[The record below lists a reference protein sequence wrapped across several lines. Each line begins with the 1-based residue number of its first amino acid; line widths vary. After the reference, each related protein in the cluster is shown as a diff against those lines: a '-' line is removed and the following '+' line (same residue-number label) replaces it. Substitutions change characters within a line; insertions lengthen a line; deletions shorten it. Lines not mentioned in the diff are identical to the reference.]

1 MEFNGIPT
9 YNTLF
14 YHMNLKNKLV
24 LITGGAKG
32 IGLATAQRI
41 LNEGGKVI
49 LWDFNEDD
57 LNKTVNNFKEQG
69 FDVFSQICNVT
80 NKEQVYSNANI
91 IKQKFGSL
99 DILIN
104 NAGTVYTGYM
114 LDRSDEELENLIN
127 VNFTSM
133 IYTIRAFMP
142 GMLDKNSGHIIN
154 ISSASSMTGA
164 PKLAVY
170 AATKWAVAGLT
181 ESLRLEVQKM
191 GKSGVRFS
199 SIHPNFLK
207 KGLFE
212 GTKLNFLGQLLAPGV
227 KSHDAVAKVIVN
239 RAIKLG
245 FHSPKVPWI
254 MNQVVLLRALLP
266 SSLLIKVSSLYGLY
280 DMMDDYK
287 GYKDGR

>member
-69 FDVFSQICNVT
+69 FDVFSQICNVS

-91 IKQKFGSL
+91 IKEKFGSL

-142 GMLDKNSGHIIN
+142 GMLEKNSGHIIN

-207 KGLFE
+207 RGLFE

>member
-1 MEFNGIPT
+1 
-9 YNTLF
+9 
-14 YHMNLKNKLV
+14 
-24 LITGGAKG
+24 
-32 IGLATAQRI
+32 
-41 LNEGGKVI
+41 
-49 LWDFNEDD
+49 
-57 LNKTVNNFKEQG
+57 
-69 FDVFSQICNVT
+69 
-80 NKEQVYSNANI
+80 
-91 IKQKFGSL
+91 
-99 DILIN
+99 
-104 NAGTVYTGYM
+104 M

-142 GMLDKNSGHIIN
+142 KMLEKNSGHIIN
-154 ISSASSMTGA
+154 ISSASSLTGA

-191 GKSGVRFS
+191 GKNGVKFS

-212 GTKLNFLGQLLAPGV
+212 GTKLNFIGQLLAPGV
-227 KSHDAVAKVIVN
+227 KSHDQVAKVIVN

-254 MNQVVLLRALLP
+254 MNQIVLLRAILP
-266 SSLLIKVSSLYGLY
+266 SSLLIKFSSLYGLY
-280 DMMDDYK
+280 NMMDDYK
-287 GYKDGR
+287 GYNDGR

>member
-1 MEFNGIPT
+1 
-9 YNTLF
+9 
-14 YHMNLKNKLV
+14 MNLKSKHV

-32 IGLATAQRI
+32 IGLATAKRI
-41 LNEGGKVI
+41 LNEGANVI
-49 LWDFNEDD
+49 LWDFKEDD
-57 LNKTVNNFKEQG
+57 LSATVQDLKEKG
-69 FDVFSQICNVT
+69 HHVFSQICDVT
-80 NKEQVYSNANI
+80 NKEQVYQNAAI
-91 IKQKFGSL
+91 IKEKFGGI

-114 LDRSDEELENLIN
+114 LDRTDEELENLIN

-142 GMLDKNSGHIIN
+142 GMLEKNLGHIIN
-154 ISSASSMTGA
+154 ISSASSLTGA

-181 ESLRLEVQKM
+181 ESLRLEVKKM
-191 GKSGVRFS
+191 GKHGVKFS
-199 SIHPNFLK
+199 SVHPNFLK

-227 KSHDAVAKVIVN
+227 KSHDQVAKVIVN

-254 MNQVVLLRALLP
+254 MNQMVLFRALLP
-266 SSLLIKVSSLYGLY
+266 SSLLIKLSSFYGLY
-280 DMMDDYK
+280 NMMDDYK

>member
-9 YNTLF
+9 YNILF
-14 YHMNLKNKLV
+14 LHMNLKNKLV

-91 IKQKFGSL
+91 IKEKFGSL

-191 GKSGVRFS
+191 GKSGVKFS
-199 SIHPNFLK
+199 SVHPNFLK

-287 GYKDGR
+287 GYEDGR

>member
-1 MEFNGIPT
+1 
-9 YNTLF
+9 
-14 YHMNLKNKLV
+14 MNLKNKTV

-32 IGLATAQRI
+32 IGLATAKRI
-41 LNEGGKVI
+41 LEQGSMVI
-49 LWDFNEDD
+49 LWDFDRESLDETTKNFH
-57 LNKTVNNFKEQG
+57 NNG
-69 FDVFSQICNVT
+69 FEVFSQVCDVT
-80 NKEQVYSNANI
+80 NKEQIYENARI
-91 IKQKFGSL
+91 IDEKFGGI

-142 GMLDKNSGHIIN
+142 KMLEKNSGHIIN
-154 ISSASSMTGA
+154 ISSASSLTGA

-191 GKSGVRFS
+191 GKYGVKFS

-212 GTKLNFLGQLLAPGV
+212 GTKLNFIGQLLAPGV
-227 KSHDAVAKVIVN
+227 KSHDQVAKVIVN

-254 MNQVVLLRALLP
+254 MNQIVLLRAILP
-266 SSLLIKVSSLYGLY
+266 SSLLIKFSSLYGLY
-280 DMMDDYK
+280 NMMDDYK
-287 GYKDGR
+287 GYNDGR

>member
-9 YNTLF
+9 YNILF
-14 YHMNLKNKLV
+14 LYMNLKNKLV

-49 LWDFNEDD
+49 LWDFKEDD

-69 FDVFSQICNVT
+69 FDVFSQICDVT

-91 IKQKFGSL
+91 IKEKFGSI

-142 GMLDKNSGHIIN
+142 AMLDKNSGHIIN

-191 GKSGVRFS
+191 GKSGVKFS

-254 MNQVVLLRALLP
+254 MNQIVLLRALLP
-266 SSLLIKVSSLYGLY
+266 SSLLIKFSSLYGLY

-287 GYKDGR
+287 GYEDGR

>member
-1 MEFNGIPT
+1 
-9 YNTLF
+9 
-14 YHMNLKNKLV
+14 MNLKNKTV

-32 IGLATAQRI
+32 IGLATAKRI
-41 LNEGGKVI
+41 LEQGSMVI
-49 LWDFNEDD
+49 LWDFDRESLNETTK
-57 LNKTVNNFKEQG
+57 NFHNNG
-69 FDVFSQICNVT
+69 FEVFSQVCDVT
-80 NKEQVYSNANI
+80 NKEQIYENASI
-91 IKQKFGSL
+91 IDEKFGGI

-142 GMLDKNSGHIIN
+142 KMLEKNSGHIIN
-154 ISSASSMTGA
+154 ISSASSLTGA

-191 GKSGVRFS
+191 GKNGVKFS

-212 GTKLNFLGQLLAPGV
+212 GTKLNFIGQLLAPGV
-227 KSHDAVAKVIVN
+227 KSHDQVAKVIVN

-254 MNQVVLLRALLP
+254 MNQIVLLRAILP
-266 SSLLIKVSSLYGLY
+266 SSLLIKFSSLYGLY
-280 DMMDDYK
+280 NMMDDYK
-287 GYKDGR
+287 GYNDGR

>member
-9 YNTLF
+9 YNILF
-14 YHMNLKNKLV
+14 LHMNLKNKLV

-49 LWDFNEDD
+49 LWDFKEDD

-69 FDVFSQICNVT
+69 FDVFSQICDVT

-91 IKQKFGSL
+91 IKEKFGSL

-142 GMLDKNSGHIIN
+142 AMLDKNSGHIIN

-191 GKSGVRFS
+191 GKSGVKFS
-199 SIHPNFLK
+199 SVHPNFLK

-254 MNQVVLLRALLP
+254 MNQIVLLRALLP
-266 SSLLIKVSSLYGLY
+266 SSLLIKFSSLYGLY

-287 GYKDGR
+287 GYEDGR

>member
-1 MEFNGIPT
+1 
-9 YNTLF
+9 
-14 YHMNLKNKLV
+14 MNLKNKTV

-32 IGLATAQRI
+32 IGLATAKRI
-41 LNEGGKVI
+41 LEQGSMVI
-49 LWDFNEDD
+49 LWDFDRESLNETTK
-57 LNKTVNNFKEQG
+57 NFHNNG
-69 FDVFSQICNVT
+69 FEVFSQVCDVT
-80 NKEQVYSNANI
+80 NKEQIYENARI
-91 IKQKFGSL
+91 IDEKFGGI

-142 GMLDKNSGHIIN
+142 KMLEKNSGHIIN
-154 ISSASSMTGA
+154 ISSASSLTGA

-191 GKSGVRFS
+191 GKNGVKFS

-212 GTKLNFLGQLLAPGV
+212 GTNLNFIGQLLAPGV
-227 KSHDAVAKVIVN
+227 KSHDQVAKVIVN

-254 MNQVVLLRALLP
+254 MNQIVLLRAILP
-266 SSLLIKVSSLYGLY
+266 SSLLIKFSSLYGLY
-280 DMMDDYK
+280 NMMDDYK
-287 GYKDGR
+287 GYNDGR

>member
-91 IKQKFGSL
+91 IKEKFGSL

-142 GMLDKNSGHIIN
+142 GMLEKNSGHIIN

-287 GYKDGR
+287 GYEDGR

>member
-1 MEFNGIPT
+1 
-9 YNTLF
+9 
-14 YHMNLKNKLV
+14 MNLKHKQV

-32 IGLATAQRI
+32 IGLATAKRI
-41 LNEGGKVI
+41 LNEGANVI
-49 LWDFNEDD
+49 IWDFKEDD
-57 LNKTVNNFKEQG
+57 LLQTVRDLKEQG
-69 FDVFSQICNVT
+69 HNVFSQICDVT
-80 NKEQVYSNANI
+80 NKEQVYQNAAI
-91 IKQKFGSL
+91 IKEKFGSI
-99 DILIN
+99 DVLIN

-114 LDRSDEELENLIN
+114 LDRTDEELENLIN

-142 GMLDKNSGHIIN
+142 DMLEKNFGHIIN
-154 ISSASSMTGA
+154 ISSASSLTGA

-191 GKSGVRFS
+191 GKNGVKFS

-212 GTKLNFLGQLLAPGV
+212 GTKLNFIGQLFAPGV
-227 KSHDAVAKVIVN
+227 KSHDQVAKVIVN

-254 MNQVVLLRALLP
+254 MNQIVLLRAIMP
-266 SSLLIKVSSLYGLY
+266 SSLLIKFSSLYGLY

-287 GYKDGR
+287 GYNDGR

>member
-1 MEFNGIPT
+1 
-9 YNTLF
+9 
-14 YHMNLKNKLV
+14 MNLKNKTV

-32 IGLATAQRI
+32 IGLATAKRI
-41 LNEGGKVI
+41 LEQGSMVI
-49 LWDFNEDD
+49 LWDFDQESLNETTK
-57 LNKTVNNFKEQG
+57 NFYNNGFK
-69 FDVFSQICNVT
+69 VFSQVCDVT
-80 NKEQVYSNANI
+80 NKEQIYENARI
-91 IKQKFGSL
+91 IDEKFGGI

-142 GMLDKNSGHIIN
+142 KMLEKNSGHIIN
-154 ISSASSMTGA
+154 ISSASSLTGA

-191 GKSGVRFS
+191 GKNGVKFS

-212 GTKLNFLGQLLAPGV
+212 GTKLNFIGQLLAPGV
-227 KSHDAVAKVIVN
+227 KNHDQVAKVIVN

-254 MNQVVLLRALLP
+254 MNQIVLLRAIMP
-266 SSLLIKVSSLYGLY
+266 SSLLIKFSSLYGLY

-287 GYKDGR
+287 GYNDGR

>member
-1 MEFNGIPT
+1 
-9 YNTLF
+9 
-14 YHMNLKNKLV
+14 MNLKNKTV

-32 IGLATAQRI
+32 IGLATAKRI
-41 LNEGGKVI
+41 LEQGSMVI
-49 LWDFNEDD
+49 LWDFDRESLDETTKNFH
-57 LNKTVNNFKEQG
+57 NNG
-69 FDVFSQICNVT
+69 FEVFSQVCDVT
-80 NKEQVYSNANI
+80 NKEQIYENASI
-91 IKQKFGSL
+91 IDEKFGGI

-142 GMLDKNSGHIIN
+142 KMLEKNSGHIIN
-154 ISSASSMTGA
+154 ISSASSLTGA

-191 GKSGVRFS
+191 GKNGVKFS

-212 GTKLNFLGQLLAPGV
+212 GTKLNFIGQLLAPGV
-227 KSHDAVAKVIVN
+227 KSHDQVAKVIVN

-254 MNQVVLLRALLP
+254 MNQIVLLRAILP
-266 SSLLIKVSSLYGLY
+266 SSLLIKFSSLYGLY
-280 DMMDDYK
+280 NMMDDYK
-287 GYKDGR
+287 GYNDGR

>member
-1 MEFNGIPT
+1 
-9 YNTLF
+9 
-14 YHMNLKNKLV
+14 MNLKNKLV

-57 LNKTVNNFKEQG
+57 LNKTVNNFKDQG
-69 FDVFSQICNVT
+69 FDVFSQICDVT
-80 NKEQVYSNANI
+80 NKEQIYSNANI
-91 IKQKFGSL
+91 IKEKFGSL

-142 GMLDKNSGHIIN
+142 AMLEKNFGHIIN

-212 GTKLNFLGQLLAPGV
+212 GTRLIFLG
-227 KSHDAVAKVIVN
+227 
-239 RAIKLG
+239 
-245 FHSPKVPWI
+245 
-254 MNQVVLLRALLP
+254 
-266 SSLLIKVSSLYGLY
+266 
-280 DMMDDYK
+280 
-287 GYKDGR
+287 

>member
-1 MEFNGIPT
+1 
-9 YNTLF
+9 
-14 YHMNLKNKLV
+14 MNLKNKTV

-32 IGLATAQRI
+32 IGLATAKRI
-41 LNEGGKVI
+41 LEQGSMVI
-49 LWDFNEDD
+49 LWDFDRESLDETTKNFH
-57 LNKTVNNFKEQG
+57 NNG
-69 FDVFSQICNVT
+69 FEVFSQVCDVT
-80 NKEQVYSNANI
+80 NKEQIYENARI
-91 IKQKFGSL
+91 IDEKFGGI

-114 LDRSDEELENLIN
+114 LDRSDAELENLIN

-142 GMLDKNSGHIIN
+142 KMLEKNSGHIIN
-154 ISSASSMTGA
+154 ISSASSLTGA

-191 GKSGVRFS
+191 GKNGVKFS

-212 GTKLNFLGQLLAPGV
+212 GTKLNFIGQLLAPGV
-227 KSHDAVAKVIVN
+227 KSHDQVAKVIVN

-254 MNQVVLLRALLP
+254 MNQIVLLRAILP
-266 SSLLIKVSSLYGLY
+266 SSLLIKFSSLYGLY
-280 DMMDDYK
+280 NMMDDYK
-287 GYKDGR
+287 GYNDGR

>member
-91 IKQKFGSL
+91 IKEKFGSL

-133 IYTIRAFMP
+133 IYTIRAFLP
-142 GMLDKNSGHIIN
+142 GMLEKNSGHIIN

>member
-1 MEFNGIPT
+1 
-9 YNTLF
+9 
-14 YHMNLKNKLV
+14 MNLKNKTV

-32 IGLATAQRI
+32 IGLATAKRI
-41 LNEGGKVI
+41 LEQGSMVI
-49 LWDFNEDD
+49 LWDFDRESLDETTKNFH
-57 LNKTVNNFKEQG
+57 NNG
-69 FDVFSQICNVT
+69 FEVFSQVCDVT
-80 NKEQVYSNANI
+80 NKEQIYENARI
-91 IKQKFGSL
+91 IDEKFGGI

-142 GMLDKNSGHIIN
+142 KMLEKNSGHIIN
-154 ISSASSMTGA
+154 ISSASSLTGA

-191 GKSGVRFS
+191 GKNGVNFS

-212 GTKLNFLGQLLAPGV
+212 GTKLNFIGQLLAPGV
-227 KSHDAVAKVIVN
+227 KSHDQVAKVIVN

-254 MNQVVLLRALLP
+254 MNQIVLLRAILP
-266 SSLLIKVSSLYGLY
+266 SSLLIKFSSLYGLY
-280 DMMDDYK
+280 NMMDDYK
-287 GYKDGR
+287 GYNDGR

>member
-49 LWDFNEDD
+49 LWDFKEDD

-91 IKQKFGSL
+91 IKEKFGSL

-142 GMLDKNSGHIIN
+142 GMLEKNSGHIIN

-266 SSLLIKVSSLYGLY
+266 SSLLIKFSSLYGLY

-287 GYKDGR
+287 GYEDGR

>member
-1 MEFNGIPT
+1 
-9 YNTLF
+9 
-14 YHMNLKNKLV
+14 MNLRNKLV

-49 LWDFNEDD
+49 LWDFKEDD

-69 FDVFSQICNVT
+69 FDVFSQICDVT

-91 IKQKFGSL
+91 IKEKFGSL

-142 GMLDKNSGHIIN
+142 AMLEKNSGHIIN

-212 GTKLNFLGQLLAPGV
+212 GTRLNFLGQLLAPGV